1 MGKMKVLF
9 LEDVG
14 RLGRAGEVRE
24 VANGYARN
32 YLLPRNLAAPATND
46 QLQRVEKVR
55 KAAEAR
61 RIREQ
66 NDMKALAELLEGTAV
81 EFSMRASSS
90 GRLFGSVTNI
100 HIAEKLTEMLG
111 VPVDRRTISLGD
123 PIREP
128 GTFEVEIKLPQQ
140 TSAMV
145 TVVVVG
151 EGPGALRAA
160 AEDGQEAEQENVSSA
175 DPAAVVEE
183 AADVVEEE
191 PEPEE
196 DDEQSR

>member
-1 MGKMKVLF
+1 M
-9 LEDVG
+9 
-14 RLGRAGEVRE
+14 
-24 VANGYARN
+24 
-32 YLLPRNLAAPATND
+32 
-46 QLQRVEKVR
+46 EKVR

-160 AEDGQEAEQENVSSA
+160 AEDDQEAEQADVSST

-183 AADVVEEE
+183 AAAEAEEE
-191 PEPEE
+191 PETRGGVGTGGGRRAIPLR
-196 DDEQSR
+196 QPRACFTHT